1 MQEVTVVIPNFNG
14 MAYLDGVLSSLE
26 RQTIRNFEVIL
37 VDNGST
43 DGSCAF
49 VSAEYPWVHMI
60 QLPENYGFSRAVNEG
75 IHAARSPYVLLLN
88 NDTEAEPD
96 FLEEMVAALRRH
108 KKAFSC
114 QAKMIQ
120 LHDRDKMDDAG
131 NYYCALGWAFA
142 RGKGKDIRHYDREQ
156 KIFSTCAGAA
166 IYRKKFIDR
175 IGDFDEEHFAY
186 LEDLDIGYRARIYGY
201 ENRYEPTASV
211 LHYGSASTGSRYN
224 SRKTELSSSN
234 NIYVIG
240 KNMPLLQWILNL
252 PFFLLGFGIKFLF
265 FCKKRMGKLYLKGL
279 AEGWKRT
286 VGPVGK
292 QAKVRFQWS
301 HLWNYVKIQWQLY
314 LNVFRIL
321 MKS

>member
-1 MQEVTVVIPNFNG
+1 MDKVAVVIPNYNG
-14 MAYLDGVLSSLE
+14 YRYLETCFAALAK
-26 RQTIRNFEVIL
+26 QTFTEFTTYF
-37 VDNGST
+37 VDNGSQ
-43 DGSCAF
+43 DESCAF
-49 VSAEYPWVHMI
+49 LREHYPETKII
-60 QLPENYGFSRAVNEG
+60 QLDDNYGFSRAVNEG
-75 IHAARSPYVLLLN
+75 IRRSKEPYVILLN
-88 NDTEAEPD
+88 NDTEVFPD
-96 FLEEMVAALRRH
+96 FVERLYEGICKR
-108 KKAFSC
+108 KNAFACS
-114 QAKMIQ
+114 AKLISYQ
-120 LHDRDKMDDAG
+120 ERDKIDDAG
-131 NYYCALGWAFA
+131 NYYNMLGWAFA
-142 RGKGKDIRHYDREQ
+142 RGKGKPVSEFETSDR
-156 KIFSTCAGAA
+156 IFAACAGAA
-166 IYRKKFIDR
+166 IYRREFLEKT
-175 IGDFDEEHFAY
+175 GLFDEEHFAY

-292 QAKVRFQWS
+292 QAKVHFQWS